1 MKSFNQY
8 ISEGPHYGDKNDVN
22 KFDGSEKSVQTINSY
37 LGSISERE
45 FMNADAAVHQIYS
58 KLSSMGMDFKV
69 PASEGQSGSH
79 TIEVVQVPSYGKTG
93 AGSSSATVKSS
104 DEITED
110 EMNKFSMTV
119 KYEQIPNGMYKVSA
133 NIN

>member
-93 AGSSSATVKSS
+93 AEAP